1 MKRLMI
7 TALLTL
13 LHISLSA
20 QDAVSIKQDPSFI
33 WAEESIGTSAL
44 NALVSKLSTLDT
56 GVPSGMWPSY
66 ASAIQSASRLLVLP
80 DGRQMRY
87 MPRGDVP
94 RLISDRRHKVEE
106 LLRYASSERSAD
118 VARTYLGWAESY
130 IQSLPPS
137 PGLQQEAATL
147 RRRLGNGPEATVK
160 MRNVESEIKLIRK
173 SIPAPVKK
181 VRQAEPEE
189 EEAAP
194 AQRVEAL
201 EPVGAVLRT
210 ELEMDRNTVLV
221 KASEQPDV
229 IVNSAKASAIWYII
243 PGVTINPQVSC
254 GLSAGVRP
262 GVLGGYVSA
271 FCGFGAKPSEYIC
284 RSDGTTS
291 FGRIWTSGESSSSSI
306 TASAGLL
313 AGLGKHVCLN
323 LGAGYGESD
332 TYWQDTMGRWSKV
345 EDLSLQG
352 VSAEIGCI
360 VKLGRVALAAG
371 ASTIAFRTL
380 GARVGVGIVIE

>member
-1 MKRLMI
+1 MI
-7 TALLTL
+7 AALLAI

-33 WAEESIGTSAL
+33 WAEDSFGTSAL

-56 GVPSGMWPSY
+56 GVPTGMWPSY
-66 ASAIQSASRLLVLP
+66 ISAIQSASRLLVLP

-87 MPRGDVP
+87 MRRGDVP
-94 RLISDRRHKVEE
+94 MLISDRRHKVEE
-106 LLRYASSERSAD
+106 LLRYASAERSAD
-118 VARTYLGWAESY
+118 VARTYLGWAELY
-130 IQSLPPS
+130 IRSLPPS

-147 RRRLGNGPEATVK
+147 RRRLGNGPEAIVK

-173 SIPAPVKK
+173 STPAPVKT
-181 VRQAEPEE
+181 VRQAEPEVA
-189 EEAAP
+189 EAAP
-194 AQRVEAL
+194 AHRPETL
-201 EPVGAVLRT
+201 EPVAAVLRT
-210 ELEMDRNTVLV
+210 ELEMDRKTMLV
-221 KASEQPDV
+221 KVSEQPDV
-229 IVNSAKASAIWYII
+229 IVNSAKASATWYII
-243 PGVTINPQVSC
+243 PGVTINPQVSY
-254 GLSAGVRP
+254 GLLAGVRP
-262 GVLGGYVSA
+262 GFLGGYVSA

-291 FGRIWTSGESSSSSI
+291 FGRIWTSGESSRSSI
-306 TASAGLL
+306 TVSAGLL

>member
-1 MKRLMI
+1 MI

-147 RRRLGNGPEATVK
+147 RRHLGNGPEATVK

-271 FCGFGAKPSEYIC
+271 FCGFGSKPSEYIC

-380 GARVGVGIVIE
+380 GARAGVGIVIE